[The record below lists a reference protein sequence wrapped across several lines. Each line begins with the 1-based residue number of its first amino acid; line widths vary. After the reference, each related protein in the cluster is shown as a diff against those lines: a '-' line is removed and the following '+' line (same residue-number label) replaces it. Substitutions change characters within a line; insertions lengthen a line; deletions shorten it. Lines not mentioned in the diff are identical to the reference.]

1 MPAVHAEAELA
12 AVEMV
17 RSQHLQSG
25 IGRGKGR
32 VPVMGGGILEIV
44 GAAEVILRARAA
56 DSGIIGVAIYVELD
70 LPFSP
75 PVGIV
80 HAPGQISAHILS
92 LALDSVQDG
101 VDLLVGQRVHT
112 AELGVEI
119 GNLLRQFL

>member
-12 AVEMV
+12 AVQLIG
-17 RSQHLQSG
+17 RQHLQPC
-25 IGRGKGR
+25 IRRGECR
-32 VPVMGGGILEIV
+32 VSVMGQRVFEIV